1 MARLSGSVL
10 GNLSGKLGNLA
21 ARTKNGATILSARPS
36 SFNASQNPTVVA
48 IRQKFSVSVQIAK
61 VVNGIDDLQTIW
73 SKVRL
78 PGNSVYNTI
87 VQKNFPYSDVQRPT
101 VQNII
106 TPGGFNL
113 ITSFSGVAAD
123 SIAIDLAALNTQA
136 NFSAD
141 EKDLSLSILLV
152 GYDPANADDDYYKI
166 WPFNYTNQDYV
177 PANTLEVVVDLDQ
190 FHQTELARYTK
201 KVLLVSAAT
210 KDANGKI
217 IQYSSTFSNEF

>member
-21 ARTKNGATILSARPS
+21 ARTKNGETILSARPS

-73 SKVRL
+73 NKVRL

-113 ITSFSGVAAD
+113 VTSFSGVAAD

>member
-21 ARTKNGATILSARPS
+21 ARTKNGETILSARPS

-73 SKVRL
+73 NKVRL

-113 ITSFSGVAAD
+113 VTSFSGVAAD
-123 SIAIDLAALNTQA
+123 SIALDLSALNTQA

-152 GYDPANADDDYYKI
+152 GYEPVNADDDYYKI
-166 WPFNYTNQDYV
+166 WPFNFTNQNYV

-217 IQYSSTFSNEF
+217 IQYSSTFSSEF

>member
-21 ARTKNGATILSARPS
+21 ARTKNGETILSARPS
-36 SFNASQNPTVVA
+36 SFNASQAPAMVA
-48 IRQKFSVSVQIAK
+48 IRQKFSVSVQVAK
-61 VVNGIDDLQTIW
+61 VVNGIDDLNKIW
-73 SKVRL
+73 DKVRL
-78 PGNSVYNTI
+78 PGTSAYNTI
-87 VQKNFPYSDVQRPT
+87 VQKNFQYSDVQRPT

-113 ITSFSGVAAD
+113 ATTFSGVAAD
-123 SIAIDLAALNTQA
+123 SVAVDLAALNAQT

-152 GYDPANADDDYYKI
+152 GYEPVNADDDYYKI
-166 WPFNYTNQDYV
+166 WSFNYTNQNYI

-190 FHQTELARYTK
+190 FHQNDLARYTK

-217 IQYSSTFSNEF
+217 IQYSSTFGNEF

>member
-21 ARTKNGATILSARPS
+21 ARTKNGETILSARPS

-73 SKVRL
+73 NKVRL
-78 PGNSVYNTI
+78 PGNSIYNTI

-101 VQNII
+101 AQNII

-113 ITSFSGVAAD
+113 PVTFSAVTAD
-123 SIAIDLAALNTQA
+123 NVSVDLAALSAQT
-136 NFSAD
+136 NFTEND
-141 EKDLSLSILLV
+141 KDLSISIFLV
-152 GYDPANADDDYYKI
+152 ANDPVNADDDYYKI
-166 WPFNYTNQDYV
+166 IPLNFTRADYV
-177 PANTLEVVVDLDQ
+177 PAETVEVVIDLNQ
-190 FHQTELARYTK
+190 FQQNEIARYNQK
-201 KVLLVSAAT
+201 LLLMGAVT
-210 KDANGKI
+210 KDAEGKV
-217 IQYSSTFSNEF
+217 IQYSATYGIEL